1 MDKVFVKHIFDKIAY
16 FHFLA
21 GGDEKSQTARM
32 LLKKGEIVSSQ
43 EKGLLEQYFL
53 SLLSDK
59 KASVSIGI
67 ISNNTLTVSFSG
79 FTKDEFNNI
88 ENILKEMIPK

>member
-1 MDKVFVKHIFDKIAY
+1 MDKALVEHVFNKIAY

-21 GGDEKSQTARM
+21 GGDDISQTARM
-32 LLKKGEIVSSQ
+32 PLKKGKIISPQ

-59 KASVSIGI
+59 KARVSIGI

-79 FTKDEFNNI
+79 FTKNEFDL
-88 ENILKEMIPK
+88 LKIF

>member
-1 MDKVFVKHIFDKIAY
+1 MDKALVNPVFNKIAY

-21 GGDEKSQTARM
+21 GGDDTSQTARM
-32 LLKKGEIVSSQ
+32 PLKKGEMVSPQ

-59 KASVSIGI
+59 KARVSIGI

-79 FTKDEFNNI
+79 FTKNEFNDI
-88 ENILKEMIPK
+88 ENILKEMIQK